1 MYSYIIIYI
10 YINSYLMIFHMSIY
24 HDISF
29 ARGSSRIF
37 YFCNDPSDEI
47 RRASELN
54 DATARAE
61 LRGKRQRLDVH
72 VPEVGVKMVQS
83 YG

>member
-1 MYSYIIIYI
+1 
-10 YINSYLMIFHMSIY
+10 MSIS

-47 RRASELN
+47 RRASDLN

-61 LRGKRQRLDVH
+61 RPVGKRQRLDVH
-72 VPEVGVKMVQS
+72 VPEVGMAELLEMVMP
-83 YG
+83 